1 MDIAQSCATVIIQL
15 PTESFIYEIL
25 KSISSFY
32 KPIHT
37 YLSIFI
43 CVIGAACN
51 FCNIVVL
58 TRRTM
63 RTPVNMI
70 LTAMA
75 FCDTVVLFSNLIF
88 TTHYTFN
95 AFDNCHP
102 RDWSYGWAIFL
113 VSHAHL
119 SLVGHS
125 SSVWLSVMLALIR
138 YITLRSRGK
147 LTATQINLKHSYLAI
162 VAVILFVTTM
172 NIPNFLTYKI
182 IEQPLSTS
190 CTIKEERFINAS
202 AYLPGISEL
211 AVSNSCMVFRMAF
224 WMSGIIFKVIPCL
237 ILTLLVWLLTRIL
250 NEVQKNRVKLFK
262 GSSKYSPPSSESLTK
277 HDNNLFVSPNGP
289 SKLSSISQNE
299 YPLTEREKSA
309 LNSPQPQT
317 KNNNKK
323 PNNKSGK
330 HSKTDRTTRMLLA
343 IVCVFLMTEIPQG
356 VMAVLTGI
364 FSDEFRL
371 NIYNSLG
378 DFLDLMALCNAC
390 TTFIIYCT
398 MSSQFRTEF
407 QKVFMPEKLNN
418 ACKLPCFNGNR
429 RQSSAYNNRYKNLF
443 KKKAKSIEKSETNDT
458 LANTNLLAPSI
469 VIGNEEPM
477 NSFNDGTIKTLTPRQ
492 YHYEGS
498 TARYSLN
505 SPSNLDGDEN
515 SKCSQSLLLEN
526 KTSNND
532 IKEEHFEK

>member
-1 MDIAQSCATVIIQL
+1 MDKHQSCSTVIIEL
-15 PTESFIYEIL
+15 PTESIVYDIL
-25 KSISSFY
+25 RTVSDYY
-32 KPIHT
+32 KPIHA

-58 TRRTM
+58 TRRSM
-63 RTPVNMI
+63 RTPVNMV

-88 TTHYTFN
+88 TYHYTFD
-95 AFDNCHP
+95 AFDSCHP

-147 LTATQINLKHSYLAI
+147 VSGTQVNLKHSYLAI
-162 VAVILFVTTM
+162 GAVIIFVTTM

-182 IEQPLSTS
+182 IEQPLSSS
-190 CTIKEERFINAS
+190 CTIKDERFQNAS
-202 AYLPGISEL
+202 AYLTGISEL
-211 AVSNSCMVFRMAF
+211 AVSNSCMVFRITF

-250 NEVQKNRVKLFK
+250 NEVQNNRLKLFK

-277 HDNNLFVSPNGP
+277 HDINLLSTNGP
-289 SKLSSISQNE
+289 PKLSTCSQNE
-299 YPLTEREKSA
+299 YPLLEREKSSTS
-309 LNSPQPQT
+309 SPMPKISNCKKMSKVG
-317 KNNNKK
+317 KNA
-323 PNNKSGK
+323 
-330 HSKTDRTTRMLLA
+330 KTDRTTRMLLT
-343 IVCVFLMTEIPQG
+343 IVCVFLITEIPQG

-364 FSDEFRL
+364 FSDEFRIH
-371 NIYNSLG
+371 IYNSFG

-418 ACKLPCFNGNR
+418 ACKLPWTKRNRSQAVPFND
-429 RQSSAYNNRYKNLF
+429 NRYRNMLKNRT
-443 KKKAKSIEKSETNDT
+443 KSIDRCEINES
-458 LANTNLLAPSI
+458 LANTNLLPPSI
-469 VIGNEEPM
+469 VIE
-477 NSFNDGTIKTLTPRQ
+477 NDEQASTSNDFTLKSLTSRQ
-492 YHYEGS
+492 YHCEGS
-498 TARYSLN
+498 TAKYSLN
-505 SPSNLDGDEN
+505 SPSNNDEDGN
-515 SKCSQSLLLEN
+515 SRCSQSLLLEN
-526 KTSNND
+526 GDNNHG
-532 IKEEHFEK
+532 IKNDKK

>member
-1 MDIAQSCATVIIQL
+1 MDKHQSCSTVIIEL
-15 PTESFIYEIL
+15 PTESIVYDIL
-25 KSISSFY
+25 RTISNYY
-32 KPIHT
+32 KPIHA

-58 TRRTM
+58 TRRSM
-63 RTPVNMI
+63 RTPVNMV

-88 TTHYTFN
+88 TYHYTFD
-95 AFDNCHP
+95 AFDSCHP

-147 LTATQINLKHSYLAI
+147 LSGTQVTIKHSYIAI
-162 VAVILFVTTM
+162 GAVIIFVTTM

-182 IEQPLSTS
+182 IEQPLSAS
-190 CTIKEERFINAS
+190 CTIKDERFQNAS
-202 AYLPGISEL
+202 AYLTGISEL
-211 AVSNSCMVFRMAF
+211 AVSNSCMVFRITF

-250 NEVQKNRVKLFK
+250 NEVQKNRLKLFK

-277 HDNNLFVSPNGP
+277 HDNNLFISPNFP
-289 SKLSSISQNE
+289 SKLSTSSHNE
-299 YPLTEREKSA
+299 YPLMEREKS
-309 LNSPQPQT
+309 LSTSPMP
-317 KNNNKK
+317 KMSNVKK
-323 PNNKSGK
+323 LSKSGK
-330 HSKTDRTTRMLLA
+330 NGKTDRTTRMLLT
-343 IVCVFLMTEIPQG
+343 IVCVFLITEIPQG

-364 FSDEFRL
+364 FSDEFRIH
-371 NIYNSLG
+371 IYNSFG

-398 MSSQFRTEF
+398 MSGQFRTEF

-418 ACKLPCFNGNR
+418 ACKLPWNKRSR
-429 RQSSAYNNRYKNLF
+429 RQSAPFTDFHYKNIF
-443 KKKAKSIEKSETNDT
+443 KKRSKSIDKCENHDIT
-458 LANTNLLAPSI
+458 ANTNLLPPSI
-469 VIGNEEPM
+469 VIDNEGEL
-477 NSFNDGTIKTLTPRQ
+477 STTNDITQKNVTPRQ
-492 YHYEGS
+492 YHCEGS

-505 SPSNLDGDEN
+505 SPSNNEGDES

-526 KTSNND
+526 ND
-532 IKEEHFEK
+532 NANQIKEDK